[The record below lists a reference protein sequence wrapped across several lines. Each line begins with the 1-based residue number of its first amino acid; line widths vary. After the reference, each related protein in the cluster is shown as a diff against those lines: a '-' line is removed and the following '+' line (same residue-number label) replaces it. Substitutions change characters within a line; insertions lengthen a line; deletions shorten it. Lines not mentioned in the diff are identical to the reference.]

1 MSVHEAGY
9 WRLIKTA
16 VEAAKL
22 RRASA
27 LLPSSLDIT
36 SIHSCLDTLGQENKK
51 LQLCAGIKEKKK
63 RFFVAVPT
71 VCRQL

>member
-27 LLPSSLDIT
+27 LL
-36 SIHSCLDTLGQENKK
+36 CLLLLMSPPLTAD
-51 LQLCAGIKEKKK
+51 
-63 RFFVAVPT
+63 
-71 VCRQL
+71 